1 MRNFQKLIVVASLV
15 SGAQMALAEG
25 LYVVGSIGAGI
36 PASSVKSDTD
46 AVLTALGAPAFSSTL
61 SNGTAMTGA
70 LGYALNESWA
80 VEVGY
85 LNSGTMSYTVAFPV
99 AAPGVTVGADIKVT
113 ATQIALVGSA
123 PMNDKFAVYGKV
135 GYSMAKTSWS
145 MTATQGGVSVSVPL
159 PSTDQNSTGIGF
171 GASYKVSDQISL
183 RAGYELYAKD
193 LSGVMVGVQIKF

>member
-36 PASSVKSDTD
+36 PASSVKSDID
-46 AVLTALGAPAFSSTL
+46 SVLTALGATNFSSSM
-61 SNGTAMTGA
+61 SNGTAMSGA
-70 LGYALNESWA
+70 LGYTINESLA

-85 LNSGTMSYTVAFPV
+85 LNSGTMSYT
-99 AAPGVTVGADIKVT
+99 APLAGGTLGADIKVT
-113 ATQIALVGSA
+113 ATQIALIGRA
-123 PMNDKFAVYGKV
+123 PVNDKFSVYGKV
-135 GYSMAKTSWS
+135 GYSMATTTGSV
-145 MTATQGGVSVSVPL
+145 TATAGGISASAPI
-159 PSTDQNSTGIGF
+159 PSSDKNSTGIGF